1 MVYAAQEYRGRCFLS
16 LSLNDGQVGFTVDVL
31 DAPPPLDDIQDPI
44 SLQRTLFDVDVL
56 DAPPPP
62 DDTLLPFLGVEA
74 PGSLG

>member
-1 MVYAAQEYRGRCFLS
+1 MRRRSTGGALFLITGM
-16 LSLNDGQVGFTVDVL
+16 NDGLVGFTVDVL